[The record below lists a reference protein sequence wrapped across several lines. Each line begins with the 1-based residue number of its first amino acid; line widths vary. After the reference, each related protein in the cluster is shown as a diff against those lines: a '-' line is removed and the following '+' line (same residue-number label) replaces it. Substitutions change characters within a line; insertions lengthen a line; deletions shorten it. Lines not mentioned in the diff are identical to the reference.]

1 MLDSRNLPVAR
12 HHASSEAPAMPVLHP
27 AQAPAVSFP
36 VPWSAAPAS
45 APAIATAHAATVN
58 RDRPA
63 HADARAAHG
72 SDSPTLPAPST
83 PFGPP
88 GRGVV
93 GSASGTSAASATAGV
108 TCALLLGFVLLL
120 ATPPLRRH
128 RILAVMALPAGFTP
142 LQQRPG

>member
-1 MLDSRNLPVAR
+1 MLGSRNLAVAPY
-12 HHASSEAPAMPVLHP
+12 HASSEHPSMPVLHP

-36 VPWSAAPAS
+36 VPWSAAPA
-45 APAIATAHAATVN
+45 PAIATAHAAAVT

-72 SDSPTLPAPST
+72 SDAPALPAPST

-93 GSASGTSAASATAGV
+93 GSASGTSAAGATAGV
-108 TCALLLGFVLLL
+108 TCALLMGFVLLL

-128 RILAVMALPAGFTP
+128 RMLAVMALPAGFTP